1 MKNLFKSLSAF
12 QTEVPTIHKGTKG
25 YGYSYASLPE
35 IFTVI
40 NPLLK
45 KHGLGFTQLL
55 NSNEDGDWIR
65 TIVYHV
71 DSGENI
77 ESLTQIPKAALK
89 GQNEYQAFGS
99 GCTYY
104 RRYSISCILRLV
116 TDIDNDAADIKPQ
129 PNVSTKTNV
138 EKKPISNERFS
149 KALDQIKKGNASVEL
164 LIDTFNLT
172 DEQNKQIE
180 KL

>member
-55 NSNEDGDWIR
+55 NSNEDGDWIK
-65 TIVYHV
+65 TIVYHI

-77 ESLTQIPKAALK
+77 ESLTRIPKAALK

-116 TDIDNDAADIKPQ
+116 TDIDNDAADIKKQ

-149 KALDQIKKGNASVEL
+149 KASDSIKAGNYS
-164 LIDTFNLT
+164 
-172 DEQNKQIE
+172 IE
-180 KL
+180 KLIKTFDLTEEQQKQVKKL